1 MERLTSLPL
10 IATLVGMATGSQAAG
25 LEPAQRADLFAYV
38 PPAKV
43 KADTDGDRVFDNLE
57 ARLQAGSGEQAV
69 PVIVRYKPGQRP
81 ASIQAAKGVKQLP
94 LDNSVVLSLT
104 KAQVERLATSGA
116 VESIEADG
124 RCWKTR
130 DTAMA
135 SFGAAK
141 AVADFGL
148 TGDGDGDPTGY
159 SARDLTI
166 AVIDTG
172 IDASHPDFAG
182 GKVIAWKDWV
192 HGRPRPY
199 DDDGHGTHVASIAA
213 GAVNAQGEGGV
224 APGASIVAL
233 KVLGENGGTDSDI
246 SQSVEW
252 CIQNRARYGIDVINM
267 SLGGE
272 GSSDG
277 RDVISRSVNRAVA
290 AGLVVC
296 VAAGNEGS
304 GSFTVSSPGAAA
316 DALTVGNMIDL
327 GKGGF
332 ALAPSSSRGPT
343 ADGRVKPDLCAP
355 GWQIRAA
362 QANTGGYTRMTGT
375 SMASPFVAGVAALML
390 QADPTLT
397 PAQIKAIMKGTAVH
411 FGRPGENTEFG
422 AGRLDA
428 YAALARVT
436 GRRGTGPAVPA
447 HLFGAGRL
455 AQEGARQ
462 SWNLPIHDT
471 RFPVALTLII
481 ETRGAD
487 FDIAVFDPAGV
498 KVVEAAGDQR
508 QELMGFWP
516 QKTGVYTVVVWSYA
530 GIGDY
535 TLDVSAGSGAQV
547 TE

>member
-1 MERLTSLPL
+1 MKRLTSLPL
-10 IATLVGMATGSQAAG
+10 IVTLVGSAISSQAAG
-25 LEPAQRADLFAYV
+25 LEPAQQADLLASV

-43 KADTDGDRVFDNLE
+43 KADTDGDRVFDDLE
-57 ARLQAGSGEQAV
+57 AKLQAGSAAQAV
-69 PVIVRYKPGQRP
+69 PVIVRYKPGQRH
-81 ASIQAAKGVKQLP
+81 ASIQAARGVKQLP
-94 LDNSVVLSLT
+94 LDNSVALSLT
-104 KAQVERLATSGA
+104 KAQVERLVASGA
-116 VESIEADG
+116 VESIEEDG
-124 RCWKTR
+124 RYWPTR

-182 GKVIAWKDWV
+182 GKVLVWKDWV
-192 HGRPRPY
+192 NGRSQPY

-224 APGASIVAL
+224 APGASIIAL
-233 KVLGENGGTDSDI
+233 KVLGEQGGTASDI

-277 RDVISRSVNRAVA
+277 RDLLSRSVNRAVA

-296 VAAGNEGS
+296 VAAGNEGP
-304 GSFTVSSPGAAA
+304 GSYTVSSPGAAA
-316 DALTVGNMIDL
+316 DAITVGNMIDL

-355 GWQIRAA
+355 GWMIRAA
-362 QANTGGYTRMTGT
+362 EANTGGYTRKTGT
-375 SMASPFVAGVAALML
+375 SMATPFVAGVAALML

-397 PAQIKAIMKGTAVH
+397 PSRIKALLKGTAIH
-411 FGRPGENTEFG
+411 FGRPGENNEFG
-422 AGRLDA
+422 TGRLDA
-428 YAALARVT
+428 YAALAKAA
-436 GRRGTGPAVPA
+436 GKRGTGPAVPA

-455 AQEGARQ
+455 EQEGARQ
-462 SWNLPIHDT
+462 SWNLPINDT

-498 KVVEAAGDQR
+498 KVVEAAEENR
-508 QELMGFWP
+508 QELLGFRP
-516 QKTGVYTVVVWSYA
+516 QKTGVYTVVVWSYTGA
-530 GIGDY
+530 GDY